1 MAAPRCKPVCSAEGR
16 TCRRVCVFA
25 GMLHACRAVCWGTPG
40 ACTPYAL
47 LCRGVRSARAT
58 RLAAATSNHTLALYP
73 QGTDCFC
80 HRRRRGGAGSGRW
93 VCGWC
98 SRRDEGGGRQWQA
111 RGRVRPPGPRQRGP
125 DPGSSGASQREEH
138 QVGGRRVVQVRNMR
152 FLSLRV
158 SRAWPPGWILD
169 PGSTPACDSRGY
181 RDGEGCVQGNV

>member
-111 RGRVRPPGPRQRGP
+111 RGEYGPWPPSTRPRSRIQRCFSAGGTPGGWAQGGP
-125 DPGSSGASQREEH
+125 GSEHAFSLSARESRLASRMDPGS
-138 QVGGRRVVQVRNMR
+138 
-152 FLSLRV
+152 
-158 SRAWPPGWILD
+158 WIH
-169 PGSTPACDSRGY
+169 TCM
-181 RDGEGCVQGNV
+181 